1 MSHYPPQKRIAVA
14 LSGGIDSTVAAA
26 LLKEEGYD
34 IFALH
39 MLIPT
44 AGMAVCAE
52 KAGAVARRLNIPFY
66 TVDVEKPF
74 TEEVIHYFID
84 EYLHGRTPNPCVVC
98 NRQIKLGVLLEK
110 AISLGAK
117 KIATG
122 HYARVTYNEES
133 GRFILRKGSDRTKDQ
148 SYFLSTL
155 SQEQLAR
162 ILLPLGEMS
171 KTEVKDYASR
181 LGLKYL
187 SERESQEVCFI
198 PHGDYKKFLLRRLP
212 PGLANSGD
220 IVDTKGRILGKHQGI
235 FNFTIGQRRGL
246 GLPDT
251 TPFYVLGFNIEKKE
265 VIIGKKEDLYRQD
278 CMVEKVNW
286 VSIREI
292 MQALEVK
299 TRIRYKHRE
308 APAILTPVDA
318 ATVRVRFLE
327 PQKAITPGQV
337 AVFYKGDVVVGG
349 GFIA

>member
-14 LSGGIDSTVAAA
+14 LSGGIDSAVAAA

-44 AGMAVCAE
+44 GDMAVCAE

-66 TVDVEKPF
+66 TVDVERPF

-84 EYLHGRTPNPCVVC
+84 EYLQGRTPNPCVVC
-98 NRQIKLGVLLEK
+98 NKQIKLGVLLER
-110 AISLGAK
+110 ALSLGAEK
-117 KIATG
+117 MATG

-133 GRFILRKGSDRTKDQ
+133 GRFSLRKGSDRAKDQ

-155 SQEQLAR
+155 RQEQLAR

-171 KTEVKDYASR
+171 KPEVKDYASR
-181 LGLKYL
+181 TGLKDL

-198 PHGDYKKFLLRRLP
+198 PHGDYKEFLRGRIPLDM
-212 PGLANSGD
+212 ANSGD
-220 IVDTKGRILGKHQGI
+220 IVDTEGRILGKHQGI
-235 FNFTIGQRRGL
+235 FSFTIGQRRGL

-251 TPFYVLGFNIEKKE
+251 TPFYVLGFNIEKKQ

-278 CMVEKVNW
+278 CIVEKVNW

-292 MQALEVK
+292 TQALKIK

-337 AVFYKGDVVVGG
+337 AVFYEGDVVVGG

>member
-1 MSHYPPQKRIAVA
+1 MSRYPPQKRIAVA
-14 LSGGIDSTVAAA
+14 LSGGIDSAVAAA
-26 LLKEEGYD
+26 LLKEEGCA

-39 MLIPT
+39 MLIPM

-52 KAGAVARRLNIPFY
+52 KAEVVARHLNIPFY
-66 TVDVEKPF
+66 TVNVEKPF

-98 NRQIKLGVLLEK
+98 NKQIKLGILLERSL
-110 AISLGAK
+110 SLGAEK
-117 KIATG
+117 MATG

-133 GRFILRKGSDRTKDQ
+133 GRFILRKGSDRAKDQ

-155 SQEQLAR
+155 RQEQLAR

-171 KTEVKDYASR
+171 KPEVKNYASR
-181 LGLKYL
+181 LGLKDL
-187 SERESQEVCFI
+187 SEPESQDVCFI
-198 PHGDYKKFLLRRLP
+198 PHGDYKEFLLGRIP
-212 PGLANSGD
+212 PGPVNSGD
-220 IVDTKGRILGKHQGI
+220 IVDTKGRILGKHRGI
-235 FNFTIGQRRGL
+235 FSFTVGQRRGL

-251 TPFYVLGFNIEKKE
+251 TPFYVLGFNVEKKQ

-278 CMVEKVNW
+278 CIVEKVNW

-292 MQALEVK
+292 TQALKVK

-318 ATVRVRFLE
+318 ATVRVRFQE

>member
-1 MSHYPPQKRIAVA
+1 MSHYPPQKKIAVA
-14 LSGGIDSTVAAA
+14 LSGGIDSAVAAA

-44 AGMAVCAE
+44 DGMAVCAE
-52 KAGAVARRLNIPFY
+52 KAEVVARRLNIPFY

-84 EYLHGRTPNPCVVC
+84 EYLQGRTPNPCVVC
-98 NRQIKLGVLLEK
+98 NKQIKLGVLLER
-110 AISLGAK
+110 ALSLGAEK
-117 KIATG
+117 MATG

-133 GRFILRKGSDRTKDQ
+133 GRFSLRKGSDRAKDQ

-155 SQEQLAR
+155 RQEQLAR
-162 ILLPLGEMS
+162 ILLPLGEKF
-171 KTEVKDYASR
+171 KTEVKAYASR
-181 LGLKYL
+181 IGLKDL
-187 SERESQEVCFI
+187 SEPESQDVCFI
-198 PHGDYKKFLLRRLP
+198 PHGDYKEFLRERIP
-212 PGLANSGD
+212 PDLTNSGD

-235 FNFTIGQRRGL
+235 FSFTIGQRRGL

-251 TPFYVLGFNIEKKE
+251 TPFYVLGFNVEKKQ

-278 CMVEKVNW
+278 CIVEKVTW

-292 MQALEVK
+292 TQALEVK

>member
-1 MSHYPPQKRIAVA
+1 M
-14 LSGGIDSTVAAA
+14 AAA
-26 LLKEEGYD
+26 LLKEEGCD

-44 AGMAVCAE
+44 GDMAVCAE

-84 EYLHGRTPNPCVVC
+84 EYLQGRTPNPCVVC
-98 NRQIKLGVLLEK
+98 NKQIKLGVLLER
-110 AISLGAK
+110 ALSLGAE

-122 HYARVTYNEES
+122 HYARATYNEES
-133 GRFILRKGSDRTKDQ
+133 GRFILRKGADRAKDQ

-155 SQEQLAR
+155 RQEQLAR

-181 LGLKYL
+181 LGFKDL
-187 SERESQEVCFI
+187 SERESQDVCFI
-198 PHGDYKKFLLRRLP
+198 PHGDYKEFLLGRIP
-212 PGLANSGD
+212 QGLTNSGD
-220 IVDTKGRILGKHQGI
+220 IVDTKGRILGKHRGI
-235 FNFTIGQRRGL
+235 FSFTIGQRRGL

-251 TPFYVLGFNIEKKE
+251 TPFYVLGFNVEKKQ

-278 CMVEKVNW
+278 CIVEKVNW

-292 MQALEVK
+292 TQALEVK

-308 APAILTPVDA
+308 APAMLTPVDA
-318 ATVRVRFLE
+318 ATVRVRFQE

-337 AVFYKGDVVVGG
+337 AVFYEGDVVVGG

>member
-1 MSHYPPQKRIAVA
+1 MSHYPPQKRVAVA
-14 LSGGIDSTVAAA
+14 LSGGVDSAIAAA
-26 LLKEEGYD
+26 LLKAKGCD

-39 MLIPT
+39 MLIPM

-52 KAGAVARRLNIPFY
+52 KAEVVARRLNIPFY

-84 EYLHGRTPNPCVVC
+84 EYLQGRTPNPCVVC
-98 NRQIKLGVLLEK
+98 NKQIKLGVLLER
-110 AISLGAK
+110 ALSLGAE

-133 GRFILRKGSDRTKDQ
+133 GRFILRKGADRAKDQ

-155 SQEQLAR
+155 RQEQLAR

-171 KTEVKDYASR
+171 KPEVKDYASR
-181 LGLKYL
+181 LGLKDL
-187 SERESQEVCFI
+187 SEPESQEVCFI
-198 PHGDYKKFLLRRLP
+198 PHGDYKEFLLGRIP
-212 PGLANSGD
+212 PGPANSGD
-220 IVDTKGRILGKHQGI
+220 IVDTKGRILGKHRGI
-235 FNFTIGQRRGL
+235 FSFTIGQRRGL

-251 TPFYVLGFNIEKKE
+251 TPFYVLGFNVEKKQ

-278 CMVEKVNW
+278 CIVEKVNW

-292 MQALEVK
+292 TQALEVK

-308 APAILTPVDA
+308 ALAILTPVDT
-318 ATVRVRFLE
+318 ATVRVRFQE

-337 AVFYKGDVVVGG
+337 AVFYEGDVVVGG